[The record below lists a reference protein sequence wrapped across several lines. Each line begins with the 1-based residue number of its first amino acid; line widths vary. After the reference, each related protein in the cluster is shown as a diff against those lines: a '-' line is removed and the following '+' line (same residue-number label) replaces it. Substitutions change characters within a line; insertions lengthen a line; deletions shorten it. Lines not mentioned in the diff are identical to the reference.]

1 MHIIRNIRLF
11 FVLLLLI
18 SYCSASDSE
27 TSIKDSLYER
37 AKSWLNFNSSENSS
51 TNPKKKKKIIAE
63 KEFSFSW
70 VVNFLPF
77 MLTMYFLLP
86 SKFKLIILFDLLI
99 LLVTFNGNGSFISVV

>member
-37 AKSWLNFNSSENSS
+37 AKLV
-51 TNPKKKKKIIAE
+51 
-63 KEFSFSW
+63 EFQF
-70 VVNFLPF
+70 F
-77 MLTMYFLLP
+77 
-86 SKFKLIILFDLLI
+86 
-99 LLVTFNGNGSFISVV
+99 GEFIN